1 MQASD
6 MRLNG
11 FLVFPFSC
19 KSGVKGW
26 LVWLLGAGRCNGVR
40 PFFLWGIGILRLFGL
55 ALNDFLN
62 AFVLG
67 VTGWRFEKAAVGRL
81 QMQILECHQSRRRA
95 DFD

>member
-19 KSGVKGW
+19 SSGVKGW

-40 PFFLWGIGILRLFGL
+40 PFFYG
-55 ALNDFLN
+55 ALVFC
-62 AFVLG
+62 AFS
-67 VTGWRFEKAAVGRL
+67 A
-81 QMQILECHQSRRRA
+81 SRWMISWMPSYLV
-95 DFD
+95 